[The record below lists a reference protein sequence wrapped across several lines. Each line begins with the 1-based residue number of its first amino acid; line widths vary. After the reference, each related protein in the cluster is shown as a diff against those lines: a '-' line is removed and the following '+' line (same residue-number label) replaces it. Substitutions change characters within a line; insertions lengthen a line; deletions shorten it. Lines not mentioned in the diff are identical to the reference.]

1 MKKIIRNIATLVTI
15 SAMMLSA
22 TSCGGNNDVIQI
34 THKNFT
40 EQRLLGQLLSVYLED
55 KGYETK
61 VQELGGTMLCFNAV
75 DKGEVDMYIE
85 YTGTLYGAIL
95 EQDEIL
101 SPEDTYNY
109 VKTQVDEQYGI
120 TVLDSLGFNNTY
132 VLSVTKETAEELGIT
147 TVTDLIPYSNELL
160 IGCDLEFSNRA
171 DGLPGLVKAYEGLE
185 FKDVKGMDQ
194 GLTYKAVAN
203 GDVDVNVA
211 FSTDGRIAKFELVNL
226 VDDKNFF
233 PPYYAVPIMKE
244 EFATENPEVV
254 EALNALKDQ
263 WTDVDMQKYNLLVD
277 EGEDAREV
285 ATKML
290 KDKALIGN

>member
-1 MKKIIRNIATLVTI
+1 MKNIIRNIATVLTT
-15 SAMMLSA
+15 SALLLSA
-22 TSCGGNNDVIQI
+22 TSCGSKDDVIRI
-34 THKNFT
+34 TNNNFK

-55 KGYETK
+55 KGYETT

-95 EQDEIL
+95 GEDEIL
-101 SPEDTYNY
+101 TPEDTYNY
-109 VKTQVDEQYGI
+109 VKTQIDEQYDI

-132 VLSVTKETAEELGIT
+132 VLSVTRETADELGLT
-147 TVTDLIPYSNELL
+147 TVTDLIPYSNDLL

-171 DGLPGLVKAYEGLE
+171 DGLPGLVETYEGLE
-185 FKDVKGMDQ
+185 FKDIKGMDQ

-203 GDVDVNVA
+203 GDVDVNVS
-211 FSTDGRIAKFELVNL
+211 FSTDGRIAKFDLVNL

-254 EALNALKDQ
+254 EALCALKEQ
-263 WTDVDMQKYNLLVD
+263 WTDVDMQNYNLLVD
-277 EGEDAREV
+277 EGEDARDV
-285 ATKML
+285 ATMML
-290 KDKALIGN
+290 KDKGLISN